1 MKAKRNKVN
10 NNELMRTKINV
21 IIAFLAIFLVISCSK
36 KESLDDPIINLADND
51 AVSEALL
58 DDIFNSVDDAEIRL
72 EDYLK
77 GETKSDEAETCP
89 AVTFDRPPDSN
100 WPKTVT
106 IDYGTG
112 CTGFYDNTRSGKI
125 IINLTGPRLEEGSVR
140 TVTFDNYYINGIK
153 VEGTKQVTNLGL
165 NDDQK
170 MEFSVTLTGGKITLE
185 DGQVIER
192 SFERQR
198 VWMVGK
204 ETANIWDDE
213 FQITGTATGVNRNGT
228 GYTNTII
235 TPVLLKRACR
245 FAVSGV
251 IRLDI
256 EGLSEPVELD
266 YGDGECDATAVIT
279 IAGKSKEITLRY
291 RYTLCKCN

>member
-1 MKAKRNKVN
+1 MKK
-10 NNELMRTKINV
+10 KIIV
-21 IIAFLAIFLVISCSK
+21 MIASLAILLVISCSK
-36 KESLDDPIINLADND
+36 KDSIDDTAINLADND
-51 AVSEALL
+51 AVTEAVF

-77 GETKSDEAETCP
+77 GEGKSAEVETCP
-89 AVTFDRPPDSN
+89 SVTFDRLPDSN

-125 IINLTGPRLEEGSVR
+125 IITITGPRLEEGSVR
-140 TVTFDNYYINGIK
+140 TVTFDNYYINGIG

-165 NDDQK
+165 NNDGK
-170 MEFSVTLTGGKITLE
+170 MEFLVTLTGGKITLE

-192 SFERQR
+192 SFERHR
-198 VWMVGK
+198 VWMAGK
-204 ETANIWDDE
+204 ETPNIWDDE
-213 FQITGTATGVNRNGT
+213 FQITGTTTGVNRKGT
-228 GYTNTII
+228 VYANTIL
-235 TPVLLKRACR
+235 TPVLLKRSCR

-251 IRLDI
+251 IKLEI
-256 EGLSEPVELD
+256 EGLTEPVELD

-279 IAGKSKEITLRY
+279 MGGKSKEIILRY
-291 RYTLCKCN
+291 RYTL

>member
-1 MKAKRNKVN
+1 
-10 NNELMRTKINV
+10 MRKKINV
-21 IIAFLAIFLVISCSK
+21 MIASLAILMVISCSK
-36 KESLDDPIINLADND
+36 KDSLDDSAINLADND
-51 AVSEALL
+51 AVTEAVF

-77 GETKSDEAETCP
+77 GEGKSAEVETCP
-89 AVTFDRPPDSN
+89 SVTFNRIPDSN

-125 IINLTGPRLEEGSVR
+125 IITITGPRLEEGSVR
-140 TVTFDNYYINGIK
+140 TVTFNNYYINGIG

-165 NDDQK
+165 NNEQK
-170 MEFSVTLTGGKITLE
+170 MKFSVTLTGGKITLE

-198 VWMVGK
+198 VWMAGK
-204 ETANIWDDE
+204 ETPNIWDDE
-213 FQITGTATGVNRNGT
+213 FQITGTATGVNRKGIE
-228 GYTNTII
+228 YTNTIL
-235 TPVLLKRACR
+235 TPVLLKRSCR

-251 IRLDI
+251 IKLEI
-256 EGLSEPVELD
+256 EGLTEPVELD

-279 IAGKSKEITLRY
+279 MGGKSKEITLRY
-291 RYTLCKCN
+291 RYTL

>member
-1 MKAKRNKVN
+1 MVN
-10 NNELMRTKINV
+10 NNMVMKTRINV
-21 IIAFLAIFLVISCSK
+21 MIASIAILSVISCSRK
-36 KESLDDPIINLADND
+36 DSLDDPAINLADND
-51 AVSEALL
+51 AVSEAVF
-58 DDIFNSVDDAEIRL
+58 DDIFNSADDAEIKL

-77 GETKSDEAETCP
+77 SGAKSDEETTCP
-89 AVTFDRPPDSN
+89 VVTFDRPPDSS

-106 IDYGTG
+106 INFGTG

-125 IINLTGPRLEEGSVR
+125 IITLTGPRLEEGSVKS
-140 TVTFDNYYINGIK
+140 VTLDNYYINGIK

-165 NDDQK
+165 NNDQK

-198 VWMVGK
+198 VWIAGK
-204 ETANIWDDE
+204 ETLSIWDDE

-245 FAVSGV
+245 FPVSGV
-251 IRLDI
+251 VKLEI

-279 IAGKSKEITLRY
+279 MAGKSKEITLRY
-291 RYTLCKCN
+291 KYTL

>member
-10 NNELMRTKINV
+10 NNEFMRTKINV
-21 IIAFLAIFLVISCSK
+21 MIASLAILMVISCSK
-36 KESLDDPIINLADND
+36 KEPLEDPAINLADND
-51 AVSEALL
+51 AVSEAVF
-58 DDIFNSVDDAEIRL
+58 DDIFNSVDDAEIKL

-77 GETKSDEAETCP
+77 GTKSAEAETCP
-89 AVTFDRPPDSN
+89 AVTFDRAPDSN

-112 CTGFYDNTRSGKI
+112 CTGFYDITRSGKI
-125 IINLTGPRLEEGSVR
+125 IMTLTGPRLEEGSVR
-140 TVTFDNYYINGIK
+140 SVTLDNYYINGIRI
-153 VEGTKQVTNLGL
+153 EGTKQVTNLGI
-165 NDDQK
+165 NDKQQ

-185 DGQVIER
+185 NGQVIKR
-192 SFERQR
+192 SFERTR
-198 VWMVGK
+198 VWTAGK
-204 ETANIWDDE
+204 ETASIWDDE
-213 FQITGTATGVNRNGT
+213 FRITGTATGVNRNGT

-235 TPVLLKRACR
+235 TPVLLKRTCR

-251 IRLDI
+251 IKIEI
-256 EGLSEPVELD
+256 EGLPEPVELD

-291 RYTLCKCN
+291 RFAL